1 MKNKKKLLAM
11 LLLLLLWHLSARM
24 IDNDILLPSI
34 KQVICF
40 MGKQLTE
47 VHFYT
52 TFLITL
58 KRMLQGL
65 FGSFIGAFV
74 LIVLEDRFSWI
85 RQLIE
90 PVITLIK
97 AIPTVSY
104 IILALIWF
112 KQEGCVRFISFMVLF
127 PLFYS
132 SLQIEMKKFNDET
145 KELLMIY
152 PVNRKERI
160 LKLAVP
166 MLLPSL
172 LNSFKLAF
180 GMGLKASVM
189 AEIMASVRYG
199 VGREMKLAQ
208 NNLFITEIFAWTIWI
223 ILVCLLVDGLIDI
236 LSYQLEKT
244 LNE

>member
-1 MKNKKKLLAM
+1 MKNKRMITILF
-11 LLLLLLWHLSARM
+11 LLLLWHVSAMM
-24 IDNDILLPSI
+24 IGNDILLPSVV
-34 KQVICF
+34 QVLSF
-40 MGKQLTE
+40 MGKQLIE
-47 VHFYT
+47 IQFYAVV
-52 TFLITL
+52 LITL

-65 FGSFIGAFV
+65 LASLACALF
-74 LIVLEDRFSWI
+74 LIVLEDRFVWV
-85 RQLIE
+85 RQIIE
-90 PVITLIK
+90 PIITLIK

-132 SLQIEMKKFNDET
+132 SLQLEMKKFNDET

-152 PVNRKERI
+152 PVNRQEKI
-160 LKLAVP
+160 LKLAIP

-180 GMGLKASVM
+180 GMGFKASVM

-199 VGREMKLAQ
+199 VGREMKIAQ
-208 NNLFITEIFAWTIWI
+208 NNLLITEIFAWTIWI
-223 ILVCLLVDGLIDI
+223 ILICLVVDVLMDF
-236 LSYQLEKT
+236 LSNYLEKK
-244 LNE
+244 LNEG